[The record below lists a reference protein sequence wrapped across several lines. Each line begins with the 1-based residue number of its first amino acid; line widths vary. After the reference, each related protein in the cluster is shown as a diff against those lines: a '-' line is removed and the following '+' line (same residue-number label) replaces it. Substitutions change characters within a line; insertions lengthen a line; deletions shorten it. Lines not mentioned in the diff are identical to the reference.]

1 MTMRREFRAIISI
14 FLALAFIITIA
25 PSTTRAEWEG
35 LELLPSR
42 YTGNYTFVP
51 GETVEMV
58 LHATPGEL
66 YNVTIVPPG
75 TQSPVENKV
84 ENNVLIDDSGTA
96 TVHHEIG
103 ETTPDGEYIL
113 RIRQGTNLTA
123 EHRFQVQAYK
133 FDIETDRDAYLVGDE
148 MKIFWTA
155 NNLRDQTLPADGYV
169 SIDIWSSVT
178 DENNVTTHSLLFH
191 TADISPAGSTSF
203 EIPPTAN
210 KNAEYFVEGWFNDTQ
225 AFAKRH
231 QYAQTSFTIKYL
243 GVILDLDKDQYAL
256 GSLMFINL
264 RTVVTNNASTP
275 KSTDTGEPGCQVEI
289 AIYEEN
295 DYSESKIPGGT
306 LTTDSHGNLQYIIQ
320 LNPPIFNIDVT
331 NYIVEIQASKWDKA
345 FNSRIEA
352 RDFTITNFPSITAL
366 LDFDQD
372 RYTSGESLSV
382 NVTAQA
388 IGTGQDV
395 STPTFTYLYEVRDTN
410 ATGDLFARETKTI
423 NSFSYD
429 IIEDFTGTL
438 WIQVT
443 VDDGEGN
450 TVSVIKFIPVD
461 YAFVLV
467 NLNKITYLANE
478 ELTIS
483 YDVVSTLLTSP
494 SIFYDI
500 RDAEG
505 SVVKEGYVETAASEF
520 SFTVPD
526 PASDSYEFTVHAIDN
541 GIRVEGKATAR
552 LFTGYVLTLSFNK
565 ATYTPGNTMAVDYEI
580 IPLGDSSLPSTFRFT
595 FGLLNGPEI
604 TYQTQSAT
612 GRLIY
617 KIPEDIDEGDQ
628 IFYASADIGGS
639 ASEVITIESSSN
651 PLWENTIF
659 GMPLI
664 SFFVLVVAFFSLF
677 IAMRQR
683 KTIKSLKYGKIL
695 DTKQSSDRRHST
707 SGAAMEIECESCEK
721 PIEVTTSRR
730 PIEVMCPHCGEIQM
744 LE

>member
-1 MTMRREFRAIISI
+1 
-14 FLALAFIITIA
+14 
-25 PSTTRAEWEG
+25 
-35 LELLPSR
+35 
-42 YTGNYTFVP
+42 
-51 GETVEMV
+51 MV

-66 YNVTIVPPG
+66 YNATIVTEG
-75 TQSPVENKV
+75 SETPVD
-84 ENNVLIDDSGTA
+84 NNILIDNSGTA
-96 TVHHEIG
+96 TIHHKVG
-103 ETTPDGEYIL
+103 ETTPDGEYTI

-123 EHRFQVQAYK
+123 EQKFRVQAYK

-155 NNLRDQTLPADGYV
+155 NNLKDQTLPEDGYV
-169 SIDIWSSVT
+169 SINIWSAVT
-178 DENNVTTHSLLFH
+178 DDNNVTTRSLLYH
-191 TADISPAGSTSF
+191 TADVSPAGSTSF
-203 EIPPTAN
+203 EIPATAN

-231 QYAQTSFTIKYL
+231 QFAQTSFTVKYL
-243 GVILDLDKDQYAL
+243 GVMVELDKPQYSL

-264 RTVVTNNASTP
+264 RTVVTSNASTP
-275 KSTDTGEPGCQVEI
+275 KSTDTGEPGCEIEI

-295 DYSESKIPGGT
+295 DFSSSKIPGGI

-320 LNPPIFNIDVT
+320 LNPPTFSIDVSK
-331 NYIVEIQASKWDKA
+331 YIVEIQASKWDKA
-345 FNSRIEA
+345 FNSKIET

-366 LDFDQD
+366 LEFDKDQ
-372 RYTSGESLSV
+372 YTSGESLSV
-382 NVTAQA
+382 NVTAKA
-388 IGTGQDV
+388 TGTGQDV

-423 NSFSYD
+423 NTFSYD
-429 IIEDFTGTL
+429 IVGDFTGDL
-438 WIQVT
+438 WVQVT

-450 TVSVIKFIPVD
+450 TVSVAKYIPVD

-478 ELTIS
+478 RLTIS
-483 YDVVSTLLTSP
+483 YDVVSTLMTSP

-505 SVVKEGYVETAASEF
+505 SVVEEGYVDPSSSNF
-520 SFTVPD
+520 GFMVPD
-526 PASDSYEFTVHAIDN
+526 PASDSYEFTVYAIDN
-541 GIRVEGKATAR
+541 GIRVEGTATAN
-552 LFTGYVLTLSFNK
+552 LFTGYVLLLDFNR
-565 ATYTPGNTMAVDYEI
+565 AIYAPGNTMAVDYEI
-580 IPLGDSSLPSTFRFT
+580 IPLGESRLPSTFKFT
-595 FGLLNGPEI
+595 FGLINGPEI
-604 TYQTQSAT
+604 TYQTQSAV

-628 IFYASADIGGS
+628 VFYASTDAGGS
-639 ASEVITIESSSN
+639 VSEIITIESNSN
-651 PLWENTIF
+651 PLWVNTIF

-664 SFFVLVVAFFSLF
+664 SFFILVIAFFSLF

-683 KTIKSLKYGKIL
+683 KAVRALKYNKIL
-695 DTKQSSDRRHST
+695 ETKTSPERTHST
-707 SGAAMEIECESCEK
+707 KTGAAQEIECEACEK